1 MTLNRATITM
11 NLPPFI
17 RFLAVG
23 FLNTVFGYMLFALLT
38 WMGLSYP
45 WAIGL
50 STIVGVL
57 FNFQTTGRLVFGTT
71 NKQRLIRFIGAYAL
85 IYVLNV
91 GGVAL
96 LLGWG
101 FNVYWA
107 GALLLLPM
115 AGISYFT
122 LRVFVFQTT

>member
-1 MTLNRATITM
+1 MH
-11 NLPPFI
+11 LPRFV

-23 FLNTVFGYMLFALLT
+23 GLNTAFGYTLFALLT
-38 WMGLSYP
+38 WIGLPYP

-50 STIVGVL
+50 GTIVGVL
-57 FNFQTTGRLVFGTT
+57 FNFQTTGRLVFGTAH
-71 NKQRLIRFIGAYAL
+71 KHRLIRFVGAYAFMY
-85 IYVLNV
+85 ILNV

-96 LLGWG
+96 LLDWG
-101 FNVYWA
+101 LNVYLA

-115 AGISYFT
+115 AVVSYLT